1 MVDLMVACQEVQCR
15 GGVSRSHGPL
25 PAGSENQGPDPGSDP
40 AVAGASMEPAAS
52 DPAVACAA
60 MVPAASGPAVAR
72 AAEASRDDEIMEA
85 LAWSTGSRN
94 EGVLVSLWE
103 ALPPWSIKEQVHEFR
118 KHQLANRAKPA
129 VAGGKLITIDFKK
142 YWCRKIVSA
151 EYHELLGGRSNLS
164 NTEWDDFYK
173 MVDWQGDKPKMA
185 RTPKGFRKLIKRWH
199 ASWRDDNHVVLGR
212 APSARG
218 WLVGNKVRQ
227 RKPGFCG
234 VHLQKVPLVKDQLY
248 EWFLS
253 MRYSIDWKRLN
264 QEARSRGDRKAI
276 GRFPQSLLELKL

>member
-1 MVDLMVACQEVQCR
+1 M
-15 GGVSRSHGPL
+15 
-25 PAGSENQGPDPGSDP
+25 
-40 AVAGASMEPAAS
+40 
-52 DPAVACAA
+52 
-60 MVPAASGPAVAR
+60 
-72 AAEASRDDEIMEA
+72 
-85 LAWSTGSRN
+85 
-94 EGVLVSLWE
+94 WE
-103 ALPPWSIKEQVHEFR
+103 ALPPWSIKEQAHEFR

-185 RTPKGFRKLIKRWH
+185 RTPKNFRKLIKRWH

-227 RKPGFCG
+227 RKPGFYG
-234 VHLQKVPLVKDQLY
+234 VHLQKVPLVGDLPHSDRDPTTGSICFRCLVPGADLVEACLS
-248 EWFLS
+248 EW
-253 MRYSIDWKRLN
+253 
-264 QEARSRGDRKAI
+264 GT
-276 GRFPQSLLELKL
+276 GRNATCGGGRRRAQV